1 MGLYQVIDYVVC
13 TSQGK
18 ALLNLNLKI
27 LHGFLETQGPQ
38 TLHRD
43 TRGVKQTLL
52 IQDCSPMSV
61 NLQSLFKIV
70 LFPADAGHGLFRR
83 GRLADA
89 ADHNEEGQP

>member
-1 MGLYQVIDYVVC
+1 MGLYQ
-13 TSQGK
+13 
-18 ALLNLNLKI
+18 ALLNLKI

-52 IQDCSPMSV
+52 IQECSPNPMSV

-70 LFPADAGHGLFRR
+70 LFPADAGYGLFRR